1 VVGCWQKEAVMV
13 SGRHTCCS
21 LQAQA
26 LASPI
31 RAAEIRRPTCRL
43 EFRSPDSAGG
53 LDPLTTLTA
62 AIEGL
67 ALFLLLFFLS
77 TVSVAQFDPRGEHCL
92 SDDQRKDSE
101 VVVAL

>member
-1 VVGCWQKEAVMV
+1 VVGCWQKEAVIV

-31 RAAEIRRPTCRL
+31 RAGEPRRPTCRL
-43 EFRSPDSAGG
+43 EFRSPDLAGG
-53 LDPLTTLTA
+53 LDPLPTLTA

-67 ALFLLLFFLS
+67 AFVFSCCSFSLH
-77 TVSVAQFDPRGEHCL
+77 SVPFAI
-92 SDDQRKDSE
+92 
-101 VVVAL
+101 